1 SIEDEDL
8 FGGLST
14 TVPDDNLDDLISSSN
29 DSSGIS
35 SSNGTSPFR
44 QPNTAKAAHAEN
56 AFSEQ
61 LAPLRHPLSNISN
74 LRNST
79 FDAAGALS
87 PLPPSSQLRKS
98 ILQPSFSPRS
108 PDAAQRTQRQ
118 SLHCADNGI
127 HTLGTSPSP
136 MRPVS
141 AYQHSMPVHS
151 LKSPTIRRPLL
162 SQRPAVPSA
171 NASSEQCDVQ
181 IRQPTM
187 QSPLLLPN
195 GSSPTPT
202 KRFRKEG
209 AAVCELR
216 TAVSRASS
224 EYNMWFHRLDNDPSL
239 LPVIRQQPACMR
251 VYVHAVEPV
260 VLPHLFRADAEISS
274 VLDGEAAPLLKKEMS
289 LNVILSLAVCSAAAP
304 HVAKTIHD
312 RLSEA
317 SVQSNVRLST
327 PALTTRT
334 SVRCYSSETATAAAA
349 AATINNRLKSDL
361 KTAMK
366 AKEKARLQ
374 VIKGVLSDIL
384 YAEKNP
390 SSGASF
396 SRDSDADVAAVIQRA
411 IKQRRDSIEKY
422 TAASREDLA
431 QAEAQ
436 EIDVLNGYLPEQLS
450 TDQIEARVKQIIQ
463 ELGVSGVKAMGAVMK
478 AVDIS
483 AAQAPKSKVAEA
495 VKRLLSA

>member
-1 SIEDEDL
+1 M
-8 FGGLST
+8 
-14 TVPDDNLDDLISSSN
+14 
-29 DSSGIS
+29 
-35 SSNGTSPFR
+35 FR
-44 QPNTAKAAHAEN
+44 
-56 AFSEQ
+56 F
-61 LAPLRHPLSNISN
+61 
-74 LRNST
+74 
-79 FDAAGALS
+79 AL
-87 PLPPSSQLRKS
+87 
-98 ILQPSFSPRS
+98 
-108 PDAAQRTQRQ
+108 
-118 SLHCADNGI
+118 C
-127 HTLGTSPSP
+127 
-136 MRPVS
+136 
-141 AYQHSMPVHS
+141 
-151 LKSPTIRRPLL
+151 
-162 SQRPAVPSA
+162 
-171 NASSEQCDVQ
+171 
-181 IRQPTM
+181 
-187 QSPLLLPN
+187 
-195 GSSPTPT
+195 
-202 KRFRKEG
+202 
-209 AAVCELR
+209 
-216 TAVSRASS
+216 SR
-224 EYNMWFHRLDNDPSL
+224 
-239 LPVIRQQPACMR
+239 
-251 VYVHAVEPV
+251 
-260 VLPHLFRADAEISS
+260 
-274 VLDGEAAPLLKKEMS
+274 
-289 LNVILSLAVCSAAAP
+289 
-304 HVAKTIHD
+304 
-312 RLSEA
+312 
-317 SVQSNVRLST
+317 VRLST

-334 SVRCYSSETATAAAA
+334 SVRCYSSETAAAVS
-349 AATINNRLKSDL
+349 INSRLKSDL

>member
-1 SIEDEDL
+1 
-8 FGGLST
+8 
-14 TVPDDNLDDLISSSN
+14 
-29 DSSGIS
+29 
-35 SSNGTSPFR
+35 
-44 QPNTAKAAHAEN
+44 
-56 AFSEQ
+56 
-61 LAPLRHPLSNISN
+61 
-74 LRNST
+74 
-79 FDAAGALS
+79 
-87 PLPPSSQLRKS
+87 
-98 ILQPSFSPRS
+98 
-108 PDAAQRTQRQ
+108 
-118 SLHCADNGI
+118 
-127 HTLGTSPSP
+127 

-260 VLPHLFRADAEISS
+260 VLPHLFRAHAEISS
-274 VLDGEAAPLLKKEMS
+274 VLDSRAAPLLKKEMS
-289 LNVILSLAVCSAAAP
+289 LSVILSLAVCSAAAP

-317 SVQSNVRLST
+317 SVQSNGYSGCSKESLPRPLFIDLYQPLRFQT
-327 PALTTRT
+327 HDDGT
-334 SVRCYSSETATAAAA
+334 SV
-349 AATINNRLKSDL
+349 L
-361 KTAMK
+361 
-366 AKEKARLQ
+366 
-374 VIKGVLSDIL
+374 V
-384 YAEKNP
+384 
-390 SSGASF
+390 
-396 SRDSDADVAAVIQRA
+396 SRF
-411 IKQRRDSIEKY
+411 
-422 TAASREDLA
+422 
-431 QAEAQ
+431 
-436 EIDVLNGYLPEQLS
+436 QL
-450 TDQIEARVKQIIQ
+450 
-463 ELGVSGVKAMGAVMK
+463 L
-478 AVDIS
+478 
-483 AAQAPKSKVAEA
+483 
-495 VKRLLSA
+495 